1 MEASGQVIAPVALT
15 PWKGPPV
22 AAELGAGWAIMSVWS
37 WQLAE
42 RSLLP
47 PGIESR
53 SIRLWSG
60 HCTDRLYKD
69 RVERARDS
77 WSPREWGGER
87 ENKGTKKK

>member
-15 PWKGPPV
+15 QWKQPPV
-22 AAELGAGWAIMSVWS
+22 AAELGAGRALMSVWS

-53 SIRLWSG
+53 PMRLWSSR
-60 HCTDRLYKD
+60 CTDGQYKD
-69 RVERARDS
+69 KVERARDS
-77 WSPREWGGER
+77 WGPRGWGKR
-87 ENKGTKKK
+87 K